1 MTVDLKGPSW
11 IVRQRK
17 CDVFDQRSGLRSHP
31 GFIEVEVYPVEV
43 IFAQCPQRLLH
54 CRPHR
59 GASSNPYDSLRT
71 RIIFEAELDRA
82 LDHHWIVLVIEKIEV
97 AGSASVAGPGE
108 RAGGMYDRNLNDLVV
123 NDQRYLNVLFDE
135 RELSVDL
142 GKLCVVD
149 Q

>member
-17 CDVFDQRSGLRSHP
+17 GDVLNQRSGFRSHP
-31 GFIEVEVYPVEV
+31 YFIEVEVYPVKV
-43 IFAQCPQRLLH
+43 IPAQRAQRLLH

-59 GASSNPYDSLRT
+59 GTGSDPHNSLRA
-71 RIIFEAELDRA
+71 RILFEAELDRA
-82 LDHHWIVLVIEKIEV
+82 LDHHWVVLIIEKIEV

-108 RAGGMYDRNLNDLVV
+108 RAGGMYDRDLP
-123 NDQRYLNVLFDE
+123 
-135 RELSVDL
+135 L
-142 GKLCVVD
+142 GR